1 MEKYIVTVFGGS
13 GFIGRHLVR
22 KLIKKG
28 AMVRVAVRDPEGAK
42 YLMTMG
48 NVGQVVPV
56 AVNIYEKETLIPA
69 IDGASVVIN
78 LVGVLSEWGQQSFK
92 NIHTQG
98 AANVAK
104 VAAAAGVDKLVH
116 ISSIGANAS
125 SPSRYAQ
132 TKIAGED
139 AVISEFPNA
148 TIIRPSVIFGP
159 EDGFFNLFAGLARFT
174 FFLPVFG
181 CPALPKINFFTGGR
195 VFKFDFYGNGGTK
208 FQPVYVGDVADAIC
222 AAIDNKKSN
231 GQVFEVGGPSVYS
244 SVDIM
249 NLILRHIGRKRLL
262 IPIPFWYLKIVGWL
276 LQKFPAPLLTYDQ
289 VMQLKIDNI
298 VSQKTKKLS
307 DLGVNATPVESI
319 LPQYLTRFKK
329 AGH

>member
-1 MEKYIVTVFGGS
+1 MNNKVITIFGA
-13 GFIGRHLVR
+13 GFIGKSLIFELLR
-22 KLIKKG
+22 KGYIVNAISRNPYLRGNLRSMANIGQLEIKYGDITKKDTIEHYFQN
-28 AMVRVAVRDPEGAK
+28 AD
-42 YLMTMG
+42 
-48 NVGQVVPV
+48 
-56 AVNIYEKETLIPA
+56 I
-69 IDGASVVIN
+69 VIN
-78 LVGVLSEWGQQSFK
+78 LVGVLAENSK
-92 NIHTQG
+92 NKYRDAHVIG
-98 AANVAK
+98 PKNLGELSK
-104 VAAAAGVDKLVH
+104 KYDIKRLIH
-116 ISSIGANAS
+116 ISSIGADTQSNIN
-125 SPSRYAQ
+125 YQ
-132 TKIAGED
+132 KTKGEGEE
-139 AVISEFPNA
+139 VIKYNFSDVS
-148 TIIRPSVIFGP
+148 IIRPSIVFGP

-289 VMQLKIDNI
+289 VMQLKIDNV